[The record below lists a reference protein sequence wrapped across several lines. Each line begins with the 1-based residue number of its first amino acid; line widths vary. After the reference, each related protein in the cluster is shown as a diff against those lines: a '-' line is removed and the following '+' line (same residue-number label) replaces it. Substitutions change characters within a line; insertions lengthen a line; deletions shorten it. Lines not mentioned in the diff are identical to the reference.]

1 MSFEAKCMATAIGS
15 VPHTNVGTA
24 CDIVLGSLRH
34 IPMWPQLPNV
44 SFKENMYVQYTEGM
58 PGIVV
63 DEIER
68 RVYFDTSRDII
79 SELEK
84 LFELYIEDD
93 IDALAIREDYARGL
107 NRFLELLKTN
117 EYPDAKALKGHV
129 TGPIS
134 MGLAVAD
141 QNKRPGLYDDTLREG
156 ILKTLTMKAKYQVK
170 RFKELRPELPVLI
183 FIDEPYLMSF
193 GSAFV
198 SLNRDDVISYLNEL
212 INAID
217 GFTGIHCCGNTDW
230 GLLTETNVDV
240 ISFDAYGY
248 SETIALYP
256 GEIKSFLNRGGILA
270 WGIVPSGL
278 PTPEQVIQ
286 ETAAGL
292 IEKLE
297 AGMQLLVDKGIDKEV
312 LVNQALITPNCGT
325 GSMKPENAERTFTL
339 ADKVSALMQQK
350 YITD

>member
-1 MSFEAKCMATAIGS
+1 MAFEAKCMATAIGS
-15 VPHTNVGTA
+15 VPHTNVDAA
-24 CDIVLGSLRH
+24 CNIVLGSMRH
-34 IPMWPQLPNV
+34 IPMWPQLPNI

-63 DEIER
+63 DETER
-68 RVYFDTSRDII
+68 RVYFDTTRNII
-79 SELEK
+79 GELEK
-84 LFELYIEDD
+84 LFGQYIADD
-93 IDALAIREDYARGL
+93 IDALAIGEDYARGL
-107 NRFLELLKTN
+107 YRFLELLKAN

-170 RFKELRPELPVLI
+170 RFKELRAELPVLI

-198 SLNRDDVISYLNEL
+198 SLNRDEVISYLNEL

-230 GLLTETNVDV
+230 GLLTETGVDV

-256 GEIKSFLNRGGILA
+256 SEIKSFLDRGGILA

-278 PTPEQVIQ
+278 PTPEQVAQ

-292 IEKLE
+292 VEKLE

-325 GSMKPENAERTFTL
+325 GSMKPENAELTFTL
-339 ADKVSALMQQK
+339 ASQVSALMRQR